1 MARKAKTLKRERF
14 TVNLPRNTAKLL
26 RAAARNDKRSIS
38 HYLESSLIEAL
49 AKGRRFDAGGV
60 LHQTIGD

>member
-1 MARKAKTLKRERF
+1 MNLCPNIAR
-14 TVNLPRNTAKLL
+14 LL

-49 AKGRRFDAGGV
+49 AKGRRFDELGM
-60 LHQTIGD
+60 LHETIGSKEDL